1 MLVAQ
6 FSRKVRSMRRNSL
19 TTWFFLF
26 ALSCHGQPSATSHES
41 LRASIAILSPA
52 DVCILETP
60 IDVTGA
66 EMGASTSGAE
76 NSWPSLLSLWFSGQE
91 SHVKLLW
98 WEQDDPETRALI
110 VALFWKRIAPPAGR
124 RLWTSGMTDFE
135 TMAKRFAEGEREQR
149 LREIAF
155 VRANLP
161 AIRADLDALFRRV
174 EEVQRQHSKLP
185 TSVPKNESKAK

>member
-1 MLVAQ
+1 
-6 FSRKVRSMRRNSL
+6 
-19 TTWFFLF
+19 
-26 ALSCHGQPSATSHES
+26 
-41 LRASIAILSPA
+41 
-52 DVCILETP
+52 
-60 IDVTGA
+60 
-66 EMGASTSGAE
+66 
-76 NSWPSLLSLWFSGQE
+76 
-91 SHVKLLW
+91 
-98 WEQDDPETRALI
+98 
-110 VALFWKRIAPPAGR
+110 
-124 RLWTSGMTDFE
+124 MTDFE